1 MIYTV
6 LEASVKWNQWVQE
19 LLELEHLHFL
29 RSYIDVPLVNQN
41 WKVELHYTRFRWS
54 VRNCLCHYD
63 LPKSC
68 SWRAKGNTL
77 AMTTTRVAPVKKIT
91 LTRLELMVAVPML
104 KMKCIVPLV
113 MLFVGQTNIQL
124 YIVSE
129 DQPHS
134 GNHLLVIVSLRFN
147 RCWIK
152 VSGDIV

>member
-1 MIYTV
+1 
-6 LEASVKWNQWVQE
+6 
-19 LLELEHLHFL
+19 
-29 RSYIDVPLVNQN
+29 
-41 WKVELHYTRFRWS
+41 
-54 VRNCLCHYD
+54 
-63 LPKSC
+63 
-68 SWRAKGNTL
+68 
-77 AMTTTRVAPVKKIT
+77 
-91 LTRLELMVAVPML
+91 MVAVPML

-152 VSGDIV
+152 VSGDIAQDCQTWLSDNRGLSACQLSESQL